1 MSVLIFHTDENVN
14 KSDYYYSIFL
24 FISNQWEYV
33 IVTSFSLF
41 ALLWRSRYFYDRR
54 TEEILQC
61 NEKVGFKETTKAYTT
76 TSSKNKNFVFLH
88 LFKKCFSYALG

>member
-54 TEEILQC
+54 TEEIL
-61 NEKVGFKETTKAYTT
+61 
-76 TSSKNKNFVFLH
+76 
-88 LFKKCFSYALG
+88 